1 MANKRISTFIINNQL
16 ISYFMMVLIISWS
29 FWIPMALHKCHII
42 YFPIPIIVGST
53 IGAFSPLI
61 TLIIFEK
68 ITKGSISLNTILS
81 TYKPNRQ
88 QIPWLILAAF
98 IIPLSYVIANIFFY
112 LNGLQSTLTIM
123 TEEPFE
129 SLGFWLFIIIP
140 VTFFATVL
148 FSSPLGEEPGWR
160 GFAMPRLQS
169 KFGLNLGSLMLGTF
183 WWTWHQPINVANGL
197 EISLFSYIT
206 MVLSSFIYDSL
217 FNLSKRRI
225 LTAMFAHASTFIT
238 NIYIVVNSNNWWI
251 VAILFLF
258 VILLRI
264 YEIKKNKI
272 QLENSEN

>member
-1 MANKRISTFIINNQL
+1 MPNKRISTFIIKNQL
-16 ISYFMMVLIISWS
+16 ISYFLMVLIISWS
-29 FWIPMALHKCHII
+29 FWIPMALHKLSII
-42 YFPIPIIVGST
+42 NFPIPVIVGST

-68 ITKGSISLNTILS
+68 ITKGTISLNAILS
-81 TYKPNRQ
+81 TYRPNRQ
-88 QIPWLILAAF
+88 QIPWLILAAV
-98 IIPLSYVIANIFFY
+98 IIPLSYVFANIFFY
-112 LNGLQSTLTIM
+112 LSGLQGTLTIM
-123 TEEPFE
+123 TEETLE

-160 GFAMPRLQS
+160 GFAIPRLQS
-169 KFGLNLGSLMLGTF
+169 KFGLNLGSLILGTF

-197 EISLFSYIT
+197 EMSLFSYFT

-238 NIYIVVNSNNWWI
+238 NIYIVVNRNNWW
-251 VAILFLF
+251 VVGILFLI
-258 VILLRI
+258 VISLRF
-264 YEIKKNKI
+264 YEVKKSKDQDITAKI
-272 QLENSEN
+272 

>member
-16 ISYFMMVLIISWS
+16 ISYFIMVLIISWS
-29 FWIPMALHKCHII
+29 FWIPMALHKLNII

-68 ITKGSISLNTILS
+68 ITKGTISLNAILS

-88 QIPWLILAAF
+88 QIPWLILAAV
-98 IIPLSYVIANIFFY
+98 IIPLSYVLANIFFY
-112 LNGLQSTLTIM
+112 LSGLQSTLTIM
-123 TEEPFE
+123 NEDPLE
-129 SLGFWLFIIIP
+129 SLGFFLFIIIP

-169 KFGLNLGSLMLGTF
+169 KFGLNFGSLILGTF

-197 EISLFSYIT
+197 EITVFSYLT
-206 MVLSSFIYDSL
+206 MVLNSFIYDSL

-238 NIYIVVNSNNWWI
+238 NIYIVVNNNNWWA
-251 VAILFLF
+251 VGILFLC
-258 VILLRI
+258 VIMLRI
-264 YEIKKNKI
+264 YEIRKNKT
-272 QLENSEN
+272 QQENS